1 MLEINP
7 GLVLWT
13 IISFTLLVAVL
24 GKFAWKPI
32 LKALEEREDKI
43 QSALDQADRA
53 RAEAT
58 ELLKQNEQNMARAE
72 QEYQKMIRES
82 KEMAE
87 KLKEEIVGKA
97 RQQAQHELQ
106 RANEEIQRSVDVAKQ
121 QLRTEVADLAIKV
134 AEKIL
139 DESLDG
145 QKQKKMVDSFLDQL
159 PKN

>member
-145 QKQKKMVDSFLDQL
+145 QKQKKMVDSFLNQL